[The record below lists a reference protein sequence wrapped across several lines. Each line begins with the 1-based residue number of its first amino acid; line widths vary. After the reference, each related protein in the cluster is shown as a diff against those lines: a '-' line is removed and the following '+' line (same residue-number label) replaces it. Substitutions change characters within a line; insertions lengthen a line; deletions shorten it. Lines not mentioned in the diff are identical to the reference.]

1 MASYASTSRREIR
14 AAPLGRGRHLVVEHL
29 EAQALRPADFLGG
42 GRQTHFEG
50 SDPTEHGIEAAVIA
64 DGPVRT
70 GDELAERMEA

>member
-1 MASYASTSRREIR
+1 V
-14 AAPLGRGRHLVVEHL
+14 GRGRHLVVEHL

-50 SDPTEHGIEAAVIA
+50 SDSAEHGIEAAVIA

-70 GDELAERMEA
+70 RHELAERMEA